1 VDGADGAGN
10 TLNRLLGR
18 LLYSGCHRYPASI
31 RRAASI
37 VQALWSCLM
46 DGFRFDHLTRLV
58 GARLTRRTSFAL
70 LTAGAISHGASSGT
84 SGKKKKSKK
93 ISVCYKG
100 KTRKV
105 KKQDWKKKY
114 KGATK
119 GPNCGAGCCADTFC
133 FAEAVNPTDGQ
144 PTSFGCCPPDLT
156 CTSQSSLPDQCCYPG
171 ESCRPDLAVTFGIEV
186 ETNCCRPCPA
196 GGKDGCCIHAVDE
209 CIAGTC
215 QPPGTAR
222 LPRKRRL

>member
-1 VDGADGAGN
+1 MASAPGWRDSF
-10 TLNRLLGR
+10 GR
-18 LLYSGCHRYPASI
+18 MTHGRVSAAINSTTSSIKRPSATGI
-31 RRAASI
+31 RRPPHAPHE
-37 VQALWSCLM
+37 
-46 DGFRFDHLTRLV
+46 FRAPD
-58 GARLTRRTSFAL
+58 RRRDRSWCIL
-70 LTAGAISHGASSGT
+70 RHVREE
-84 SGKKKKSKK
+84 KKSKK

-100 KTRKV
+100 TTRKV

-114 KGATK
+114 KGASK
-119 GPNCGAGCCADTFC
+119 EPNCGAGCCTDTFC
-133 FAEAVNPTDGQ
+133 FAETVSPTDGQ
-144 PTSFGCCPPDLT
+144 PTSFGCCPPELT

-196 GGKDGCCIHAVDE
+196 RGKDGCCIHAVDE

-222 LPRKRRL
+222 LPRNRRL